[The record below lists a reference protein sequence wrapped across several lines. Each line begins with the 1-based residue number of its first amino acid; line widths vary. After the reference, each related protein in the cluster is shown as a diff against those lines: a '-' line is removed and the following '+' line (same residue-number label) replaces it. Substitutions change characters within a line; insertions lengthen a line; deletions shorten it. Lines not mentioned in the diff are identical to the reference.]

1 MASLQMMGCASTVE
15 KDANKNLFQQ
25 ALVLQKVK
33 SAGQANNNQPGN
45 KQSRYQGVS
54 SKDQLT
60 TSDKIEWVFAAP
72 QIQPNV
78 EQKRELFL
86 WFSTLTNFNDNP
98 VLLQLGPDWI
108 TSYKRGNVLR
118 TMIPRGILIEQKYD
132 ADLPKHK
139 VIFSLK
145 QKNTSLNVKGEL

>member
-1 MASLQMMGCASTVE
+1 MIALQLMGCASTVE

-33 SAGQANNNQPGN
+33 SVGQFNN
-45 KQSRYQGVS
+45 KQAA
-54 SKDQLT
+54 
-60 TSDKIEWVFAAP
+60 DKIEWVFGAP
-72 QIQPNV
+72 QIQPNI

-118 TMIPRGILIEQKYD
+118 KMIPRGILIEQKYD

-145 QKNTSLNVKGEL
+145 NKKIAVIPNQGGV